1 MANRRQVLL
10 ASAFA
15 VLAPSVRAQS
25 RSVRIGLLGP
35 SPFKLSVYASGVVK
49 GFADLGYREGVTKFE
64 YRSSDGKPELYAR
77 QARELVELKCDLYV
91 AIGTEPSV
99 RAIQE
104 LKPAG
109 PIVFLA
115 VDYDPLEKHIVGD
128 LRRPDRNT
136 TGIYVPQNALVGK
149 RVEIMREVLPK
160 ARRMVVFA
168 DKFSADQVASARR
181 AAEKARFEA
190 AVTEFGVQP
199 YDYEGAL
206 AAARKAEMEALM
218 TLASPVFAR
227 DRQQIGGA
235 LTRHR
240 IPSIA
245 SATVQAEAG
254 FLLSFATSAPKVTR
268 RVADIGVRLLKGA
281 AAADIPVEQADEFEL
296 AVNANTAKALGVRI
310 PESIMARA
318 TRIIS

>member
-1 MANRRQVLL
+1 MVNRRQMLV

-15 VLAPSVRAQS
+15 ALASSVRAQS
-25 RSVRIGLLGP
+25 RTVRIGLLGP
-35 SPFKLSVYASGVVK
+35 SAFNLSVYASGVVK
-49 GFADLGYREGVTKFE
+49 GFSDLGYREGTTKFE
-64 YRSSDGKPELYAR
+64 YRSSDGKPELYAK

-99 RAIQE
+99 KAIQQ
-104 LKPAG
+104 LKPMA

-115 VDYDPLEKHIVGD
+115 IDYDPLERHIISA

-136 TGIYVPQNALVGK
+136 TGIYVPQNALVAK
-149 RVEIMREVLPK
+149 RVEILREVFPK
-160 ARRMVVFA
+160 ARRIGVFA
-168 DKFSADQVASARR
+168 DKFSAEQLVAAQR
-181 AAEKARFEA
+181 AAEKARFEVTVMQFA
-190 AVTEFGVQP
+190 AQP
-199 YDYEGAL
+199 YDYQGAL
-206 AAARKAEMEALM
+206 DAVRKAEVDALM
-218 TLASPVFAR
+218 TLASPLFAR

-235 LTRHR
+235 LVRNR
-240 IPSIA
+240 MPSIGSA
-245 SATVQAEAG
+245 SVQAEAG
-254 FLLSFATSAPKVTR
+254 FLLSFAASAAKVTR

-318 TRIIS
+318 TRIVS